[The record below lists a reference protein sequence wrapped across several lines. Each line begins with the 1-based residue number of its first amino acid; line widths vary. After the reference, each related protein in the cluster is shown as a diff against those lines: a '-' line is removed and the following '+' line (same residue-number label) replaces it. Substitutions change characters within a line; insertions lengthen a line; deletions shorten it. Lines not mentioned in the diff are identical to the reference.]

1 MLILQMSE
9 NGKDHI
15 VHLTDK
21 DTGERI
27 GEFRLLCVSGN
38 QVRIGFDFEEW
49 VSIQR
54 DCVKQRGEDH
64 AN

>member
-27 GEFRLLCVSGN
+27 GEFRLLDVKGN
-38 QVRIGFDFEEW
+38 QVRIGFDFEDW

-54 DCVKQRGEDH
+54 DCVKQRGEGND
-64 AN
+64 